1 MREDLGQIDVS
12 MIADLARIKKEEE
25 LLQERLVKMEGGKQ
39 KVSAKVYR
47 RVREDYESRQASF
60 RKESRPLQD
69 RARREYQKLREIRGK
84 VEASLEDVALEKEE
98 LEFRRDLGEYADGQF
113 QERLHECEQRLAEQ
127 RGELER
133 IDSMGKD
140 FLDAFHSEKDLE
152 APSPEAGQEA
162 TVSKTRAP
170 AAPDPPPLPA
180 GDATAIRPAPSLN
193 IPSQPRTT
201 PSEALRP
208 ADAAPAAGPAGSET
222 AVGSGMAKPAPSASP
237 DATRIDARL
246 PDSPASTRAQ
256 TVPTIRT
263 GTPPPPA
270 GGLPGATK
278 ALPRPRLL
286 IPGDGGTSRE
296 HVLAPGTTSIG
307 RSPKSDLCLPQSE
320 VSRHHADIIF
330 GPEGY
335 KVLDMG
341 SPNGIFVNGKRVK
354 EQVLAEGDVILIGM
368 QKLTYRA

>member
-25 LLQERLVKMEGGKQ
+25 LLEERLVKMEAGKQ

-60 RKESRPLQD
+60 RNESIPLQD

-84 VEASLEDVALEKEE
+84 VEASLEEVALEKEE

-152 APSPEAGQEA
+152 TPSSEPAAAPEATA
-162 TVSKTRAP
+162 SKP
-170 AAPDPPPLPA
+170 AAPAPPA
-180 GDATAIRPAPSLN
+180 GDATAIRPSPSLTL
-193 IPSQPRTT
+193 PSQPLAT

-208 ADAAPAAGPAGSET
+208 AGAAPGAEPSVSET
-222 AVGSGMAKPAPSASP
+222 VIGSGTAKGAPPASP
-237 DATRIDARL
+237 DATRIDARVR
-246 PDSPASTRAQ
+246 DSVAATRPQ
-256 TVPTIRT
+256 TVPTMRT
-263 GTPPPPA
+263 GPPPPPA
-270 GGLPGATK
+270 GPPPAATT

-286 IPGDGGTSRE
+286 IPGEGGTSRE

-307 RSPKSDLCLPQSE
+307 RSPKSDLCLPQGE
-320 VSRHHADIIF
+320 VSRHHADISF
-330 GPEGY
+330 GPDGY

-354 EQVLAEGDVILIGM
+354 EQLLAEGDVILIGM